1 MKREI
6 LQSIFLLFSGFF
18 ILYPEV
24 EIQAQENIQFQTQNR
39 ASQYHLGA
47 ADELLIPIN
56 IWGFVQKPGQYM
68 VPNKTDLL
76 SLLSF
81 AGGPTEGAKISNIKI
96 VRSDPIEGNFVWNV
110 NVKKYMNTADPSIIP
125 ILKPGDTI
133 VVKGTTFNWIQQ
145 FFSFV
150 SSLATIIYFIA
161 LANEYLTR

>member
-1 MKREI
+1 MKRKL
-6 LQSIFLLFSGFF
+6 LQPVFLLFSSFF
-18 ILYPEV
+18 IIYPGV
-24 EIQAQENIQFQTQNR
+24 LTQAQENIQFQTQNR
-39 ASQYHLGA
+39 AAQYHLGA

-81 AGGPTEGAKISNIKI
+81 AGGPIEGAKISKIKI

-110 NVKKYMNTADPSIIP
+110 NVKKYINTADPSIIP